1 MVKLGRGS
9 YGKLMCG
16 TFIIS
21 KVPADVARWFGTTCT
36 IITTTPVF
44 RRAILAL
51 TQSRCRQLR
60 VVVRRL

>member
-1 MVKLGRGS
+1 
-9 YGKLMCG
+9 MCG

-44 RRAILAL
+44 GVQFWLSLNLGAGSYVLW
-51 TQSRCRQLR
+51 
-60 VVVRRL
+60 